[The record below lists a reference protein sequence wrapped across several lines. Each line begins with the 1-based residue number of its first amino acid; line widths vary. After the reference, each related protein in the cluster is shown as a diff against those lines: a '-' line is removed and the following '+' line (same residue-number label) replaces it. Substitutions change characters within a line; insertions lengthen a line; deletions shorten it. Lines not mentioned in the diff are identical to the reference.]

1 MLHVFH
7 EMKADLKKKKK
18 ILRYVQISQP
28 IMIYLKKLF

>member
-7 EMKADLKKKKK
+7 EMKADLKKKK